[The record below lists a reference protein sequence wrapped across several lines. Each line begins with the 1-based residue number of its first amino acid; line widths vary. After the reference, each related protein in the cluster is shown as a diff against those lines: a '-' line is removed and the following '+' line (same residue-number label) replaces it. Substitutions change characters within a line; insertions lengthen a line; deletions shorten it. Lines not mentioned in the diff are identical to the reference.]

1 MSTID
6 TPATMLKI
14 ENISYRLG
22 GKTIFEN
29 GTATIPPGHKV
40 GVVGRNGIGK
50 STLFTLLKDE
60 KQVESGNITIPRKCR
75 IGSMDQEVPGT
86 EKNLI
91 ETVLEYDVER
101 DLLLKEAKLATNPA
115 RVSEIHLRLADI
127 ESHTAEPRASSIL
140 KGLGFSPESQL
151 RPTNSF
157 SGGWR
162 MRVALAGLLFSKPD
176 ILLLDEPTNFLDLEG
191 VFWLEKF
198 LSKYPHTVLIISHDR
213 ALLNNAV
220 SSILHINNETLKLY
234 SGNFDSFDRQR
245 REELRH
251 QLAAA
256 KKQEERLKHMQSYVD
271 RFRYQANK
279 AKQAQSRIK
288 MIEKMQP
295 ITIEDANRSVR
306 FSFQNPEELSPPL
319 ISMEEVKV
327 GYGNEIILQNINL
340 RLDQDDRIALIGA
353 NGEGKSTFAKLLSG
367 QLASHSGNFKSQKK
381 LRIGFFAQHQI
392 EELNANET
400 PLEHLKSTLT
410 NENPSHLRSRL
421 ASFGI
426 NAAIADNKVVTL
438 SGGQKARL
446 SLLLATLAA
455 PHLLILD
462 EPTNH
467 LDMESREALIRALA
481 DYSGAVII
489 VSHDLNILSLTANK
503 LWLVKH
509 KEVNEYHEDL
519 NSYRDMLLKE
529 RGGYKEKEIKSKIKA
544 SVKTKNV
551 KQSFKRIELEKCEER
566 IEKIEKIINNI
577 DDKLTNPLIYEQY
590 NNDKLLKLQSQR
602 NEAIRALKKAEILWE
617 RAIKIQQSYN

>member
-1 MSTID
+1 
-6 TPATMLKI
+6 MLKI
-14 ENISYRLG
+14 ENISYRIG
-22 GKTIFEN
+22 GKTIFKN
-29 GTATIPPGHKV
+29 STATIPPGHKV

-60 KQVESGNITIPRKCR
+60 IQIESGNITIPKKSR

-101 DLLLKEAKLATNPA
+101 DLLLKEAKLATNPT

-127 ESHTAEPRASSIL
+127 DSHTAKPRASSIL
-140 KGLGFSPESQL
+140 KGLGFGNESQL
-151 RPTNSF
+151 RPTKSF

-198 LSKYPHTVLIISHDR
+198 LYKYPHTVLIISHDR
-213 ALLNNAV
+213 ALLNKAV
-220 SSILHINNETLKLY
+220 NSILHVNNETLKLY
-234 SGNFDSFDRQR
+234 SGNFDLFDEQR

-256 KKQEERLKHMQSYVD
+256 KKQEDRLKHMQSYVD

-288 MIEKMQP
+288 MIEKIQP
-295 ITIEDANRSVR
+295 IAVEDANRSVR
-306 FSFQNPEELSPPL
+306 FSFPNPEELSPPL

-327 GYGNEIILQNINL
+327 GYGSEVILKNINL

-353 NGEGKSTFAKLLSG
+353 NGEGKSTLAKLLSG
-367 QLASHSGNFKSQKK
+367 QLVPFSGNFNVQNK
-381 LRIGFFAQHQI
+381 LRVGFFAQHQI
-392 EELNANET
+392 EELTPSET
-400 PLEHLKSTLT
+400 PLDHLKSALSK
-410 NENPSHLRSRL
+410 ESPSNLRSKL

-426 NAAIADNKVVTL
+426 NNEIADNKVDSL

-446 SLLLATLAA
+446 SLLLATLSA
-455 PHLLILD
+455 PHILILD

-503 LWLVKH
+503 LWLVRNQ
-509 KEVNEYHEDL
+509 EVSEYHDDL
-519 NSYRDMLLKE
+519 NSYREMLLKE
-529 RGGYKEKEIKSKIKA
+529 RGGSKEKENKSRVKA
-544 SVKTKNV
+544 SVKKNSP
-551 KQSFKRIELEKCEER
+551 KQSVKEKEVARCGQR
-566 IEKIEKIINNI
+566 IEKIENIIKIIDEN
-577 DDKLTNPLIYEQY
+577 LSNPLIYEQY
-590 NNDKLLKLQSQR
+590 NDDKLHKLQKQR
-602 NEAIRALKKAEILWE
+602 KEAIEALKRAEMLWE
-617 RAIKIQQSYN
+617 KAINLM

>member
-1 MSTID
+1 
-6 TPATMLKI
+6 MLKI
-14 ENISYRLG
+14 ENISYRIG
-22 GKTIFEN
+22 GKTIFKN
-29 GTATIPPGHKV
+29 STATIPPGHKV
-40 GVVGRNGIGK
+40 GVVGRNVIGK
-50 STLFTLLKDE
+50 STLFTLLKD
-60 KQVESGNITIPRKCR
+60 KIQIESGNITIPKKSR

-101 DLLLKEAKLATNPA
+101 DLLLKEATLATNPT

-127 ESHTAEPRASSIL
+127 DSHTAEPRASSIL
-140 KGLGFSPESQL
+140 KGLGFGNESQL
-151 RPTNSF
+151 RPTKSF

-198 LSKYPHTVLIISHDR
+198 LYKYPHTVLIISHDR
-213 ALLNNAV
+213 ALLNKAV
-220 SSILHINNETLKLY
+220 NSILHVNNETLKLY
-234 SGNFDSFDRQR
+234 SGNFDLFDEQR

-256 KKQEERLKHMQSYVD
+256 KKQEDRLKHMQSYVD

-295 ITIEDANRSVR
+295 IAVEDANRSVR
-306 FSFQNPEELSPPL
+306 FSFPNPEELSPPL

-327 GYGNEIILQNINL
+327 GYGSEVILKNINL

-367 QLASHSGNFKSQKK
+367 QLVPFSGNFNVQNK

-392 EELNANET
+392 EDLTPSET
-400 PLEHLKSTLT
+400 PLDHLKSALSK
-410 NENPSHLRSRL
+410 ESPSNLRSKL

-426 NAAIADNKVVTL
+426 NSEIADNKVDSL

-446 SLLLATLAA
+446 SLLLATLSA
-455 PHLLILD
+455 PHILILD

-503 LWLVKH
+503 LWLVRNQ
-509 KEVNEYHEDL
+509 EVSEYHDDL
-519 NSYRDMLLKE
+519 NSYREMLLKE
-529 RGGYKEKEIKSKIKA
+529 RGGSKEKENKLRVKA
-544 SVKTKNV
+544 SVKKNSP
-551 KQSFKRIELEKCEER
+551 KQSVKEEEVARCGQR
-566 IEKIEKIINNI
+566 IEKIENIIKIIDEN
-577 DDKLTNPLIYEQY
+577 LSNPLIYEQY
-590 NNDKLLKLQSQR
+590 NDDKLRKLQKQR
-602 NEAIRALKKAEILWE
+602 KEAIEALKRAEMLWE
-617 RAIKIQQSYN
+617 KAINLM

>member
-1 MSTID
+1 
-6 TPATMLKI
+6 MLKI
-14 ENISYRLG
+14 ENISYRIG
-22 GKTIFEN
+22 GKTIFKN
-29 GTATIPPGHKV
+29 STATIPPGHKV

-60 KQVESGNITIPRKCR
+60 IQIESGNITIPKKSR

-101 DLLLKEAKLATNPA
+101 DLLLKEAKLATNPT

-127 ESHTAEPRASSIL
+127 DSHTAEPRASSIL
-140 KGLGFSPESQL
+140 KGLGFGNESQL
-151 RPTNSF
+151 RPTKSF

-198 LSKYPHTVLIISHDR
+198 LYKYPHTVLIISHDR
-213 ALLNNAV
+213 ALLNKAV
-220 SSILHINNETLKLY
+220 NSILHVNNETLKLY
-234 SGNFDSFDRQR
+234 SGNFDLFDEQR

-256 KKQEERLKHMQSYVD
+256 KKQEDRLKHMQSYVD

-295 ITIEDANRSVR
+295 IAVEDANRSVR
-306 FSFQNPEELSPPL
+306 FSFPNPEELSPPL

-327 GYGNEIILQNINL
+327 GYGSEVILKNINL

-367 QLASHSGNFKSQKK
+367 QLVPFSGNFNVQNK

-392 EELNANET
+392 EDLTPSET
-400 PLEHLKSTLT
+400 PLDHLKSVLSK
-410 NENPSHLRSRL
+410 ESPSNLRSKL

-426 NAAIADNKVVTL
+426 NSEIADNKVDSL

-446 SLLLATLAA
+446 SLLLATLSA
-455 PHLLILD
+455 PHILILD

-503 LWLVKH
+503 LWLVRNQ
-509 KEVNEYHEDL
+509 EVNEYHDDL
-519 NSYRDMLLKE
+519 NSYREMLLKE
-529 RGGYKEKEIKSKIKA
+529 RGGSKEKENKSRVKA
-544 SVKTKNV
+544 SVKKNSL
-551 KQSFKRIELEKCEER
+551 KQSVKEEEVARCGQR
-566 IEKIEKIINNI
+566 IEKIENIIKIIDEN
-577 DDKLTNPLIYEQY
+577 LSNPLIYEQY
-590 NNDKLLKLQSQR
+590 NDDKLRKLQKQR
-602 NEAIRALKKAEILWE
+602 KEAIEALKRAEMLWE
-617 RAIKIQQSYN
+617 KAINLM

>member
-1 MSTID
+1 
-6 TPATMLKI
+6 MLKI
-14 ENISYRLG
+14 ENISYRIG
-22 GKTIFEN
+22 GKTIFKN
-29 GTATIPPGHKV
+29 STATIPPGHKV

-60 KQVESGNITIPRKCR
+60 IQIESGNITIPKKSR

-101 DLLLKEAKLATNPA
+101 DLLLKEAKLATNPT

-127 ESHTAEPRASSIL
+127 DSHTAEPRASSIL
-140 KGLGFSPESQL
+140 KGLGFGNESQL
-151 RPTNSF
+151 RPTKSF

-198 LSKYPHTVLIISHDR
+198 LYKYPHTVLIISHDR
-213 ALLNNAV
+213 ALLNKAV
-220 SSILHINNETLKLY
+220 NSILHVNNETLKLY
-234 SGNFDSFDRQR
+234 SGNFDLFDEQR

-256 KKQEERLKHMQSYVD
+256 KKQEDRLKHMQSYVD

-295 ITIEDANRSVR
+295 IAVEDANRSVR
-306 FSFQNPEELSPPL
+306 FSFPNPEELSPPL

-327 GYGNEIILQNINL
+327 GYGSEVILKNINL

-367 QLASHSGNFKSQKK
+367 QLVPFSGNFNVQNK

-392 EELNANET
+392 EDLTPSET
-400 PLEHLKSTLT
+400 PLDHLKSALSK
-410 NENPSHLRSRL
+410 ESPSNLRSKL

-426 NAAIADNKVVTL
+426 NSEIADNKVDSL

-446 SLLLATLAA
+446 SLLLATLSA
-455 PHLLILD
+455 PHILILD

-503 LWLVKH
+503 LWLVRNQ
-509 KEVNEYHEDL
+509 EVSEYHDDL
-519 NSYRDMLLKE
+519 NSYREMLLKE
-529 RGGYKEKEIKSKIKA
+529 RGGSKEKENKSRAKA
-544 SVKTKNV
+544 SVKKNIL
-551 KQSFKRIELEKCEER
+551 KQSVKEEEVARCGQR
-566 IEKIEKIINNI
+566 IEKIENIIKIIDEN
-577 DDKLTNPLIYEQY
+577 LSNPLIYEQY
-590 NNDKLLKLQSQR
+590 NDDKLRKLQKQR
-602 NEAIRALKKAEILWE
+602 KEAIEALKRAEMLWE
-617 RAIKIQQSYN
+617 KAINLM

>member
-1 MSTID
+1 
-6 TPATMLKI
+6 MLKI
-14 ENISYRLG
+14 ENISYRIG
-22 GKTIFEN
+22 GKTIFKN
-29 GTATIPPGHKV
+29 STATIPPGHKV

-60 KQVESGNITIPRKCR
+60 IQIESGNITIPKKSR

-91 ETVLEYDVER
+91 ETVLEYDIER
-101 DLLLKEAKLATNPA
+101 DLLLKEAKLATNPT

-127 ESHTAEPRASSIL
+127 DSHTAEPRASSIL
-140 KGLGFSPESQL
+140 KGLGFGNESQL
-151 RPTNSF
+151 RPTKSF

-198 LSKYPHTVLIISHDR
+198 LYKYPHTVLIISHDR
-213 ALLNNAV
+213 ALLNKAV
-220 SSILHINNETLKLY
+220 NSILHVNNETLKLY
-234 SGNFDSFDRQR
+234 SGNFDLFDEQR

-256 KKQEERLKHMQSYVD
+256 KKQEDRKKHMQSYVD

-295 ITIEDANRSVR
+295 IAVEDANRSVR
-306 FSFQNPEELSPPL
+306 FSFPNPEELSPPL

-327 GYGNEIILQNINL
+327 GYGSEVILKNINL

-367 QLASHSGNFKSQKK
+367 QLVPFSGNFNVQNK

-392 EELNANET
+392 EDLTPSET
-400 PLEHLKSTLT
+400 PLDHLKSALSK
-410 NENPSHLRSRL
+410 ESPSNLRSKL

-426 NAAIADNKVVTL
+426 NSEIADNKVDSL

-446 SLLLATLAA
+446 SLLLATLSA
-455 PHLLILD
+455 PHILILD

-503 LWLVKH
+503 LWLVKNQ
-509 KEVNEYHEDL
+509 EVREYHEDL

-529 RGGYKEKEIKSKIKA
+529 RGGSKEKENKLRVKA
-544 SVKTKNV
+544 FVKKNSPKQSVK
-551 KQSFKRIELEKCEER
+551 EEEVARCGQR
-566 IEKIEKIINNI
+566 IEKIENIIKIIDEN
-577 DDKLTNPLIYEQY
+577 LSNPLIYEQY
-590 NNDKLLKLQSQR
+590 NDDKLRKLQKQR
-602 NEAIRALKKAEILWE
+602 KEAIEALKRAEMLWE
-617 RAIKIQQSYN
+617 KAINLM

>member
-1 MSTID
+1 
-6 TPATMLKI
+6 MLKI
-14 ENISYRLG
+14 ENISYRIG
-22 GKTIFEN
+22 GKTIFKN
-29 GTATIPPGHKV
+29 STATIPPGHKV
-40 GVVGRNGIGK
+40 VVVGRNGIGK

-60 KQVESGNITIPRKCR
+60 IQIESGNITIPKKSR

-101 DLLLKEAKLATNPA
+101 DLLLKEATLATNPT

-127 ESHTAEPRASSIL
+127 DSHTAEPRASSIL
-140 KGLGFSPESQL
+140 KGLGFGNESQL
-151 RPTNSF
+151 RPTKSF

-198 LSKYPHTVLIISHDR
+198 LYKYPHTVLIISHDR
-213 ALLNNAV
+213 ALLNKAV
-220 SSILHINNETLKLY
+220 NSILHVNNETLKLY
-234 SGNFDSFDRQR
+234 SGNFDLFDEQR

-256 KKQEERLKHMQSYVD
+256 KKQEDRKKHMQSYVD

-295 ITIEDANRSVR
+295 IAVEDANRSVR
-306 FSFQNPEELSPPL
+306 FSFPNPEELSPPL

-327 GYGNEIILQNINL
+327 GYGSEVILKNINL

-367 QLASHSGNFKSQKK
+367 QLVPFSGNFNVQNK

-392 EELNANET
+392 EDLTPSET
-400 PLEHLKSTLT
+400 PLDHLKSALSK
-410 NENPSHLRSRL
+410 ESPSNLRSKL

-426 NAAIADNKVVTL
+426 NSEIADNNVYSL

-446 SLLLATLAA
+446 SLLLATLSA
-455 PHLLILD
+455 PHILILD

-503 LWLVKH
+503 LWLVRNQ
-509 KEVNEYHEDL
+509 EVTEYHDDL
-519 NSYRDMLLKE
+519 NSYREMLLKE
-529 RGGYKEKEIKSKIKA
+529 RGGSKEKENKSRVKA
-544 SVKTKNV
+544 SVKKNSP
-551 KQSFKRIELEKCEER
+551 KQSVKEEEVARCGQR
-566 IEKIEKIINNI
+566 IEKIENIIKIIDEN
-577 DDKLTNPLIYEQY
+577 LSNPLIYEQY
-590 NNDKLLKLQSQR
+590 NDDKLRKLQKQR
-602 NEAIRALKKAEILWE
+602 KEAIEALKRAEMLWE
-617 RAIKIQQSYN
+617 KAINLM

>member
-1 MSTID
+1 
-6 TPATMLKI
+6 MLKI
-14 ENISYRLG
+14 ENISYRIG
-22 GKTIFEN
+22 GKTIFKN
-29 GTATIPPGHKV
+29 STATIPPGHKV

-60 KQVESGNITIPRKCR
+60 IQIESGNITIPKKSR

-91 ETVLEYDVER
+91 ETVLEYDIER
-101 DLLLKEAKLATNPA
+101 DLLLKEAKLATNPT

-127 ESHTAEPRASSIL
+127 DSHTAEPRASSIL
-140 KGLGFSPESQL
+140 KGLGFGNESQL
-151 RPTNSF
+151 RPTKSF

-198 LSKYPHTVLIISHDR
+198 LYKYPHTVLIISHDR
-213 ALLNNAV
+213 ALLNKAV
-220 SSILHINNETLKLY
+220 NSILHVNNETLKLY
-234 SGNFDSFDRQR
+234 SGNFDLFDEQR

-256 KKQEERLKHMQSYVD
+256 KKQEDRKKHMQSYVD

-295 ITIEDANRSVR
+295 IAVEDANRSVR
-306 FSFQNPEELSPPL
+306 FSFPNPEELSPPL

-327 GYGNEIILQNINL
+327 GYGSEVILKNINL

-367 QLASHSGNFKSQKK
+367 QLVPFSGNFNVQNK

-392 EELNANET
+392 EDLTPSET
-400 PLEHLKSTLT
+400 PLDHLKSALSK
-410 NENPSHLRSRL
+410 ESPSNLRSKL

-426 NAAIADNKVVTL
+426 NSEIADNNVDSL

-446 SLLLATLAA
+446 SLLLATLSA
-455 PHLLILD
+455 PHILILD

-503 LWLVKH
+503 LWLVKNQ
-509 KEVNEYHEDL
+509 EVREYHEDL

-529 RGGYKEKEIKSKIKA
+529 RGGSKEKENKSRVKA
-544 SVKTKNV
+544 SVKKNSP
-551 KQSFKRIELEKCEER
+551 KQSVKEEEVARCGQR
-566 IEKIEKIINNI
+566 IEKIENIIKIIDEN
-577 DDKLTNPLIYEQY
+577 LSNPLIYEQY
-590 NNDKLLKLQSQR
+590 NDDKLRKLQKQR
-602 NEAIRALKKAEILWE
+602 KEAIEALKRAEMLWE
-617 RAIKIQQSYN
+617 KAINLM

>member
-1 MSTID
+1 
-6 TPATMLKI
+6 MLKI
-14 ENISYRLG
+14 ENISYRIG
-22 GKTIFEN
+22 GKTIFKN
-29 GTATIPPGHKV
+29 STATIPPGHKV

-60 KQVESGNITIPRKCR
+60 IQIESGNITIPKKSR

-101 DLLLKEAKLATNPA
+101 DLLLKEAKLATNPT

-127 ESHTAEPRASSIL
+127 DSHTAEPRASSIL
-140 KGLGFSPESQL
+140 KGLGFGNESQL
-151 RPTNSF
+151 RPTKSF

-198 LSKYPHTVLIISHDR
+198 LYKYPHTVLIISHDR
-213 ALLNNAV
+213 ALLNKAV
-220 SSILHINNETLKLY
+220 NSILHVNNETLKLY
-234 SGNFDSFDRQR
+234 SGNFDLFDEQR

-256 KKQEERLKHMQSYVD
+256 KKQEDRLKHMQSYVD

-295 ITIEDANRSVR
+295 IAVEDANRSVR
-306 FSFQNPEELSPPL
+306 FSFPNPEELSPPL

-327 GYGNEIILQNINL
+327 GYGSEVILKNINL

-367 QLASHSGNFKSQKK
+367 QLVPFSGNFNVQNK

-392 EELNANET
+392 EDLTPSET
-400 PLEHLKSTLT
+400 PLDHLKSALSK
-410 NENPSHLRSRL
+410 ESPSNLRSKL

-426 NAAIADNKVVTL
+426 NSEIADNKVDSL

-446 SLLLATLAA
+446 SLLLATLSA
-455 PHLLILD
+455 PHILILD
-462 EPTNH
+462 EPTTH

-503 LWLVKH
+503 LWLVKNQ
-509 KEVNEYHEDL
+509 EVREYREDL

-529 RGGYKEKEIKSKIKA
+529 RGGSKEKENKSRVKA
-544 SVKTKNV
+544 SVKKNSP
-551 KQSFKRIELEKCEER
+551 KQSVKEEEVAR
-566 IEKIEKIINNI
+566 CGQRLEKIENIIKIIDEN
-577 DDKLTNPLIYEQY
+577 LSNPLIYEQY
-590 NNDKLLKLQSQR
+590 NDDKLRKLQKQR
-602 NEAIRALKKAEILWE
+602 KEAIEALKRAEMLWE
-617 RAIKIQQSYN
+617 KAINLM

>member
-1 MSTID
+1 
-6 TPATMLKI
+6 MLKI
-14 ENISYRLG
+14 ENISYRIG
-22 GKTIFEN
+22 GKTIFKN
-29 GTATIPPGHKV
+29 STATTPPGHKV

-50 STLFTLLKDE
+50 STLFTLLKDDI
-60 KQVESGNITIPRKCR
+60 QIESGNITIPKKSR
-75 IGSMDQEVPGT
+75 IGSIDQEVPGT

-101 DLLLKEAKLATNPA
+101 DLLLKEAKLATNPT

-127 ESHTAEPRASSIL
+127 DSHTAEPRASSIL
-140 KGLGFSPESQL
+140 KGLGFGNESQL
-151 RPTNSF
+151 RPTKSF

-198 LSKYPHTVLIISHDR
+198 LYKYPHTVLIISHDR
-213 ALLNNAV
+213 ALLNKAV
-220 SSILHINNETLKLY
+220 NSILHVNNETLKLY
-234 SGNFDSFDRQR
+234 SGNFDLFDEQR

-256 KKQEERLKHMQSYVD
+256 KKQEDRLKHMQSYVD

-295 ITIEDANRSVR
+295 IAVEDANRSVR
-306 FSFQNPEELSPPL
+306 FSFPNPEELSPPL

-327 GYGNEIILQNINL
+327 GYGSEVILKNINL

-367 QLASHSGNFKSQKK
+367 QLVPFSGNFNVQNK

-392 EELNANET
+392 EDLTPSET
-400 PLEHLKSTLT
+400 PLDHLKSALSK
-410 NENPSHLRSRL
+410 ESPSNLRSKL

-426 NAAIADNKVVTL
+426 NSEIADNKVDSL

-446 SLLLATLAA
+446 SLLLATLSA
-455 PHLLILD
+455 PHILILD

-503 LWLVKH
+503 LWLVKNQ
-509 KEVNEYHEDL
+509 EVREYREDL

-529 RGGYKEKEIKSKIKA
+529 RGGSKEKENKLRVKVSTKKNSPKQ
-544 SVKTKNV
+544 SVK
-551 KQSFKRIELEKCEER
+551 EEEVARCGQR
-566 IEKIEKIINNI
+566 IEKIENIIKIIDEN
-577 DDKLTNPLIYEQY
+577 LSNPLIYEQY
-590 NNDKLLKLQSQR
+590 NDDKLRKLQKQR
-602 NEAIRALKKAEILWE
+602 KEAIEALKRAEMLWE
-617 RAIKIQQSYN
+617 KAINLM

>member
-1 MSTID
+1 
-6 TPATMLKI
+6 MLKI
-14 ENISYRLG
+14 ENISYRIG
-22 GKTIFEN
+22 GKTIFKN
-29 GTATIPPGHKV
+29 STATIPPGHKV

-60 KQVESGNITIPRKCR
+60 IQIESGNITIPKKSR

-101 DLLLKEAKLATNPA
+101 DLLLKEAKLATNPT

-127 ESHTAEPRASSIL
+127 DSHTAEPRASSIL
-140 KGLGFSPESQL
+140 KGLGFGNESQL
-151 RPTNSF
+151 RPTKSF

-198 LSKYPHTVLIISHDR
+198 LYKYPHTVLIISHDR
-213 ALLNNAV
+213 ALLNKAV
-220 SSILHINNETLKLY
+220 NSILHVNNKTLRLY
-234 SGNFDSFDRQR
+234 SGNFDLFDEQR

-256 KKQEERLKHMQSYVD
+256 KKQEDRLKHMQSYVD

-295 ITIEDANRSVR
+295 IAVEDANRLVR
-306 FSFQNPEELSPPL
+306 FSFPNPEELSPPL

-327 GYGNEIILQNINL
+327 GYGNEVILQNINL

-367 QLASHSGNFKSQKK
+367 QLTPFSGDFNVQNK

-392 EELNANET
+392 EELTPNET
-400 PLEHLKSTLT
+400 PLDHLKSKLSKDS
-410 NENPSHLRSRL
+410 PSSLRSKL

-426 NAAIADNKVVTL
+426 NTDIADNTVDTL

-446 SLLLATLAA
+446 SLLLATLSA
-455 PHLLILD
+455 PHILILD

-503 LWLVKH
+503 LWLVKNQ
-509 KEVNEYHEDL
+509 KVSEYHDDL

-529 RGGYKEKEIKSKIKA
+529 RGGSKEKENKSKVKA
-544 SVKTKNV
+544 SLKRNSTKPSLKEEEV
-551 KQSFKRIELEKCEER
+551 TRCEQR
-566 IEKIEKIINNI
+566 IEKIENIIKMI
-577 DDKLTNPLIYEQY
+577 DENLSNPLIYEQY
-590 NNDKLLKLQSQR
+590 NDDKLRKLQKQR
-602 NEAIRALKKAEILWE
+602 KEAVDGLKKAEILWE
-617 RAIKIQQSYN
+617 KAINLM

>member
-1 MSTID
+1 
-6 TPATMLKI
+6 MLKI
-14 ENISYRLG
+14 ENISYRIA

-29 GTATIPPGHKV
+29 GTAAIPHGHKV

-50 STLFTLLKDE
+50 STLFSLLKNE
-60 KQVESGNITIPRKCR
+60 VNVESGSISIPKKSR

-91 ETVLEYDVER
+91 DTVLEYDIER
-101 DLLLKEAKLATNPA
+101 KTLLNEAKSTTDPNK
-115 RVSEIHLRLADI
+115 VSEIHLRLTDI

-140 KGLGFSPESQL
+140 NGLGFSNESQL
-151 RPTNSF
+151 KPTNSF

-198 LSKYPHTVLIISHDR
+198 LHKYTNTVLIISHDR
-213 ALLNNAV
+213 TLLNRAV
-220 SSILHINNETLKLY
+220 NSILHVNNKSIKLY
-234 SGNFDSFDRQR
+234 SGNFDLFDKQR

-256 KKQEERLKHMQSYVD
+256 KKQEDRLKHMQSYVD
-271 RFRYQANK
+271 RFRYQATK

-295 ITIEDANRSVR
+295 IAVEDANRSVR
-306 FSFQNPEELSPPL
+306 FVFPNPEELSPPL

-327 GYGNEIILQNINL
+327 GYGNEVILKNINL
-340 RLDQDDRIALIGA
+340 RLDQEDRIALIGS
-353 NGEGKSTFAKLLSG
+353 NGEGKSTFAKLISG
-367 QLASHSGNFKSQKK
+367 QLSPFSGNFKIQNK

-392 EELNANET
+392 EELHPNET
-400 PLEHLKSTLT
+400 PLEHVRLVIS
-410 NENPSHLRSRL
+410 NESPSNLRSRL

-426 NAAIADNKVVTL
+426 GTDIADNKVETL

-446 SLLLATLAA
+446 SLLLATLDA
-455 PHLLILD
+455 PHILILD

-481 DYSGAVII
+481 DFSGAVII

-503 LWLVKH
+503 LWLVKDQEV
-509 KEVNEYHEDL
+509 KEYEEDL
-519 NSYRDMLLKE
+519 NSYRSNLLKE
-529 RGGYKEKEIKSKIKA
+529 RTGSKIKEKKLKL
-544 SVKTKNV
+544 SVSSKKSGLKPAL
-551 KQSFKRIELEKCEER
+551 KQEELTRCEHR
-566 IEKIEKIINNI
+566 IEKIEHIIKVI
-577 DDKLTNPLIYEQY
+577 DDKLSNPLFYEQY
-590 NNDKLLKLQSQR
+590 NDDKLRKLQHQR
-602 NEAIRALKKAEILWE
+602 KEATTALRKAEILWE
-617 RAIKIQQSYN
+617 KALDAV

>member
-1 MSTID
+1 
-6 TPATMLKI
+6 MLKI
-14 ENISYRLG
+14 ENISYRIG
-22 GKTIFEN
+22 GKTIFKN
-29 GTATIPPGHKV
+29 STATIPPGHKV

-60 KQVESGNITIPRKCR
+60 IQIESGNITIPKKSR

-91 ETVLEYDVER
+91 ETVLEYDIER
-101 DLLLKEAKLATNPA
+101 DLLLKEAKLATNPT

-127 ESHTAEPRASSIL
+127 DSHTAEPRASSIL
-140 KGLGFSPESQL
+140 KGLGFGNESQL
-151 RPTNSF
+151 RPTKSF

-198 LSKYPHTVLIISHDR
+198 LYKYPHTVLIISHDR
-213 ALLNNAV
+213 ALLNKAV
-220 SSILHINNETLKLY
+220 NSILHVNNETLKLY
-234 SGNFDSFDRQR
+234 SGNFDLFDEQR

-256 KKQEERLKHMQSYVD
+256 KKQEDRKKHMQSYVD

-295 ITIEDANRSVR
+295 IAVEDANRSVR
-306 FSFQNPEELSPPL
+306 FSFPNPEELSPPL

-327 GYGNEIILQNINL
+327 GYGSEVILKNINL

-367 QLASHSGNFKSQKK
+367 QLVPFNGNFNVQNK

-392 EELNANET
+392 EDLTPSET
-400 PLEHLKSTLT
+400 PLDHLKSVLSK
-410 NENPSHLRSRL
+410 ESPSNLRSKL

-426 NAAIADNKVVTL
+426 NSEIADNNVYSL

-446 SLLLATLAA
+446 SLLLATLSA
-455 PHLLILD
+455 PHILILD

-503 LWLVKH
+503 LWLVRNQ
-509 KEVNEYHEDL
+509 EVNEYHDDL

-529 RGGYKEKEIKSKIKA
+529 RGGSKEKENKSRVKA
-544 SVKTKNV
+544 SVKKNNP
-551 KQSFKRIELEKCEER
+551 KQSVKEEEVARCGQR
-566 IEKIEKIINNI
+566 IEKIENIIKIIDEN
-577 DDKLTNPLIYEQY
+577 LSNPLIYEQY
-590 NNDKLLKLQSQR
+590 NDDKLRKLQKQR
-602 NEAIRALKKAEILWE
+602 KEAIEALKRAEMLWE
-617 RAIKIQQSYN
+617 KAINLM

>member
-1 MSTID
+1 
-6 TPATMLKI
+6 MLKI
-14 ENISYRLG
+14 ENISYRIG
-22 GKTIFEN
+22 GKTIFKN
-29 GTATIPPGHKV
+29 STATIPPGHKV

-60 KQVESGNITIPRKCR
+60 IQIESGNITIPKKSR
-75 IGSMDQEVPGT
+75 IGSMGQEVPGT

-91 ETVLEYDVER
+91 ETVLEYDIER
-101 DLLLKEAKLATNPA
+101 DLLLKEAKLATNPT

-127 ESHTAEPRASSIL
+127 DSHTAEPRASSIL
-140 KGLGFSPESQL
+140 KGLGFGNESQL
-151 RPTNSF
+151 RPTKSF

-198 LSKYPHTVLIISHDR
+198 LYKYPHTVLIISHDR
-213 ALLNNAV
+213 ALLNKAV
-220 SSILHINNETLKLY
+220 NSILHVNNETLKLY
-234 SGNFDSFDRQR
+234 SGNFDLFDEQR

-256 KKQEERLKHMQSYVD
+256 KKQEDRLKHMQSYVD

-295 ITIEDANRSVR
+295 IAVEDANRSVR
-306 FSFQNPEELSPPL
+306 FSFPNPEELSPPL

-327 GYGNEIILQNINL
+327 GYGSEVILKNINL

-367 QLASHSGNFKSQKK
+367 QLVPFSGNFNVQNK

-392 EELNANET
+392 EDLTPSET
-400 PLEHLKSTLT
+400 PLDHLKSALSK
-410 NENPSHLRSRL
+410 ESPSNLRSKL

-426 NAAIADNKVVTL
+426 NSEIADNKVDSL

-446 SLLLATLAA
+446 SLLLATLSA
-455 PHLLILD
+455 PHILILD

-503 LWLVKH
+503 LWLVRNQ
-509 KEVNEYHEDL
+509 EVSEYHDDL
-519 NSYRDMLLKE
+519 NSYREMLLKE
-529 RGGYKEKEIKSKIKA
+529 RGGSKEKENKSRVKA
-544 SVKTKNV
+544 SVKKNSP
-551 KQSFKRIELEKCEER
+551 KQSVKEEEVARCGQR
-566 IEKIEKIINNI
+566 IEKIENIIKIIDEN
-577 DDKLTNPLIYEQY
+577 LSNPLIYEQY
-590 NNDKLLKLQSQR
+590 NDDKLRKLQKQR
-602 NEAIRALKKAEILWE
+602 KEAIEALKRAEMLWE
-617 RAIKIQQSYN
+617 KAINLM

>member
-1 MSTID
+1 
-6 TPATMLKI
+6 MLKI
-14 ENISYRLG
+14 ENISYRIG
-22 GKTIFEN
+22 GKTIFKN
-29 GTATIPPGHKV
+29 STATIPPGHKV

-60 KQVESGNITIPRKCR
+60 IQIESGNITIPKKSR

-101 DLLLKEAKLATNPA
+101 DLLLKEAKLATNPT

-127 ESHTAEPRASSIL
+127 DSHTAEPRASSIL
-140 KGLGFSPESQL
+140 KGLGFGNESQL
-151 RPTNSF
+151 RPTKSF

-198 LSKYPHTVLIISHDR
+198 LYKYPHTVLIISHDR
-213 ALLNNAV
+213 ALLNKAV
-220 SSILHINNETLKLY
+220 NSILHVNNETLKLY
-234 SGNFDSFDRQR
+234 SGNFDLFDEQR

-256 KKQEERLKHMQSYVD
+256 KKQEDRLKHMQSYVD

-288 MIEKMQP
+288 MIEKIQP
-295 ITIEDANRSVR
+295 IAVEDANRSVR
-306 FSFQNPEELSPPL
+306 FSFPNPEELSPPL

-327 GYGNEIILQNINL
+327 GYGSEVILKNINL

-367 QLASHSGNFKSQKK
+367 QLVPFSGNFNVQNK

-392 EELNANET
+392 EDLTPSET
-400 PLEHLKSTLT
+400 PLDHLKSALSK
-410 NENPSHLRSRL
+410 ESPSNLRSKL

-426 NAAIADNKVVTL
+426 NSEIADNKVDSL

-446 SLLLATLAA
+446 SLLLATLSA
-455 PHLLILD
+455 PHILILD

-503 LWLVKH
+503 LWLVRNQ
-509 KEVNEYHEDL
+509 EVSEYHDDL
-519 NSYRDMLLKE
+519 NSYREMLLKE
-529 RGGYKEKEIKSKIKA
+529 RGGSKEKENKSRVKA
-544 SVKTKNV
+544 SVKKNSP
-551 KQSFKRIELEKCEER
+551 KQSVKEEEVARCGQR
-566 IEKIEKIINNI
+566 IEKIENIIKIIDEN
-577 DDKLTNPLIYEQY
+577 LSNPLIYEQY
-590 NNDKLLKLQSQR
+590 NDDKLRKLQKQR
-602 NEAIRALKKAEILWE
+602 KEAIEALKRAEMLWE
-617 RAIKIQQSYN
+617 KAINLM

>member
-1 MSTID
+1 
-6 TPATMLKI
+6 MLKI
-14 ENISYRLG
+14 ENISYRIG
-22 GKTIFEN
+22 GKTIFKN
-29 GTATIPPGHKV
+29 STATIPPGHKV

-60 KQVESGNITIPRKCR
+60 IQIESGNITIPKKSR

-101 DLLLKEAKLATNPA
+101 DLLLKEATLATNPT

-127 ESHTAEPRASSIL
+127 DSHTAEPRASSIL
-140 KGLGFSPESQL
+140 KGLGFGNESQL
-151 RPTNSF
+151 RPTKSF

-198 LSKYPHTVLIISHDR
+198 LYKYPHTVLIISHDR
-213 ALLNNAV
+213 ALLNKAV
-220 SSILHINNETLKLY
+220 NSILHVNNETLKLY
-234 SGNFDSFDRQR
+234 SGNFDLFDEQR

-256 KKQEERLKHMQSYVD
+256 KKQEDRLKHMQSYVD

-295 ITIEDANRSVR
+295 IAVEDANRSVR
-306 FSFQNPEELSPPL
+306 FSFPNPEELSPPL

-327 GYGNEIILQNINL
+327 GYGSEVILKNINL
-340 RLDQDDRIALIGA
+340 RLDKDDRIALIGA

-367 QLASHSGNFKSQKK
+367 QLVPFSGNFNVQNK

-392 EELNANET
+392 EDLTPSET
-400 PLEHLKSTLT
+400 PLDHLKSALSK
-410 NENPSHLRSRL
+410 ESPSNLRSKL

-426 NAAIADNKVVTL
+426 NSEIADNKVDSL

-446 SLLLATLAA
+446 SLLLATLSA
-455 PHLLILD
+455 PHILILD

-489 VSHDLNILSLTANK
+489 VSHDLNILSLTVNK
-503 LWLVKH
+503 LWLVRNQ
-509 KEVNEYHEDL
+509 EVCEYHDDL
-519 NSYRDMLLKE
+519 NSYREMLLKE
-529 RGGYKEKEIKSKIKA
+529 RGGSKENKLRVKT
-544 SVKTKNV
+544 SVKKNSP
-551 KQSFKRIELEKCEER
+551 KQSVKEEEVTRCGQR
-566 IEKIEKIINNI
+566 IEKIENIIKIIDEN
-577 DDKLTNPLIYEQY
+577 LSNPLIYEQY
-590 NNDKLLKLQSQR
+590 NDDKLRKLQKQR
-602 NEAIRALKKAEILWE
+602 KEAIEALKRAEMLWE
-617 RAIKIQQSYN
+617 KAINLM

>member
-1 MSTID
+1 
-6 TPATMLKI
+6 MLKI
-14 ENISYRLG
+14 ENISYRIG
-22 GKTIFEN
+22 GKTIFKN
-29 GTATIPPGHKV
+29 STATIPPGHKV

-60 KQVESGNITIPRKCR
+60 IQIESGNITIPKKSR

-101 DLLLKEAKLATNPA
+101 DLLLKEAKLATNPT

-127 ESHTAEPRASSIL
+127 DSHTAEPRASSIL
-140 KGLGFSPESQL
+140 KGLGFGNESQL
-151 RPTNSF
+151 RPTKSF

-198 LSKYPHTVLIISHDR
+198 LYKYPHTVLIISHDR
-213 ALLNNAV
+213 ALLNKAV
-220 SSILHINNETLKLY
+220 NSILHVNNETLKLY
-234 SGNFDSFDRQR
+234 SGNFDLFDEQR

-256 KKQEERLKHMQSYVD
+256 KKQEDRLKHMQSYVD

-288 MIEKMQP
+288 MIEKIQP
-295 ITIEDANRSVR
+295 IAVEDANRSVR
-306 FSFQNPEELSPPL
+306 FSFPNPEELSPPL

-327 GYGNEIILQNINL
+327 GYGSEVILKNINL

-367 QLASHSGNFKSQKK
+367 QLVPFSGNFNVQNK

-392 EELNANET
+392 EDLTPSET
-400 PLEHLKSTLT
+400 PLDHLKSALSK
-410 NENPSHLRSRL
+410 ESPSNLRSKL

-426 NAAIADNKVVTL
+426 NSEIADNKVDSL

-446 SLLLATLAA
+446 SLLLATLSA
-455 PHLLILD
+455 PHILILD

-503 LWLVKH
+503 LWLVKNQ
-509 KEVNEYHEDL
+509 EVREYHEDL

-529 RGGYKEKEIKSKIKA
+529 RGGSKEKENKSRVKA
-544 SVKTKNV
+544 SVKKNSP
-551 KQSFKRIELEKCEER
+551 KQSVKEEEVARCGQR
-566 IEKIEKIINNI
+566 IEKIENIIKIIDEN
-577 DDKLTNPLIYEQY
+577 LSNPLIYEQY
-590 NNDKLLKLQSQR
+590 NDDKLRKLQKQR
-602 NEAIRALKKAEILWE
+602 KEAIEALKRAEMLWE
-617 RAIKIQQSYN
+617 KAINLM

>member
-1 MSTID
+1 
-6 TPATMLKI
+6 MLKI
-14 ENISYRLG
+14 ENISYRIG
-22 GKTIFEN
+22 GKTIFKN
-29 GTATIPPGHKV
+29 STATIPPGHKV

-50 STLFTLLKDE
+50 STLFTLLKGE
-60 KQVESGNITIPRKCR
+60 IQIESGNITIPKKSR

-101 DLLLKEAKLATNPA
+101 DLLLKEATLATNPT

-127 ESHTAEPRASSIL
+127 DSHTAEPRASSIL
-140 KGLGFSPESQL
+140 KGLGFGNESQL
-151 RPTNSF
+151 RPTKSF

-198 LSKYPHTVLIISHDR
+198 LYKYPHTVLIISHDR
-213 ALLNNAV
+213 ALLNKAV
-220 SSILHINNETLKLY
+220 NSILHVNNETLKLY
-234 SGNFDSFDRQR
+234 SGNFDLFDEQR

-256 KKQEERLKHMQSYVD
+256 KKQEDRLKHMQSYVD

-295 ITIEDANRSVR
+295 IAVEDANRSVR
-306 FSFQNPEELSPPL
+306 FSFPNPEKLSPPL

-327 GYGNEIILQNINL
+327 GYGSEVILKNINL

-367 QLASHSGNFKSQKK
+367 QLVPFSGNFNVQNK

-392 EELNANET
+392 EDLTPSET
-400 PLEHLKSTLT
+400 PLDHLKSALSK
-410 NENPSHLRSRL
+410 ESPSNLRSKL

-426 NAAIADNKVVTL
+426 NSEIADNKVDSL

-446 SLLLATLAA
+446 SLLLATLSA
-455 PHLLILD
+455 PHILILD

-481 DYSGAVII
+481 DYSGVVII

-503 LWLVKH
+503 LWLVRNQ
-509 KEVNEYHEDL
+509 EVSEYHDDL

-529 RGGYKEKEIKSKIKA
+529 RGGSKEKENKSRVKA
-544 SVKTKNV
+544 SVKKNSP
-551 KQSFKRIELEKCEER
+551 KQSVKEEEVARCGQR
-566 IEKIEKIINNI
+566 IEKIENIIKIIDEN
-577 DDKLTNPLIYEQY
+577 LSNPLIYEQY
-590 NNDKLLKLQSQR
+590 NDDKLRKLQKQR
-602 NEAIRALKKAEILWE
+602 KEAIEALKRAEMLWE
-617 RAIKIQQSYN
+617 KAINLM

>member
-1 MSTID
+1 
-6 TPATMLKI
+6 MLKI
-14 ENISYRLG
+14 ENISYRIG
-22 GKTIFEN
+22 GKTIFKN
-29 GTATIPPGHKV
+29 STATIPPGHKV

-60 KQVESGNITIPRKCR
+60 IQIESGNITIPKKSR

-101 DLLLKEAKLATNPA
+101 DLLLKEAKLATNPT

-127 ESHTAEPRASSIL
+127 DSHTAEPRASAIL
-140 KGLGFSPESQL
+140 KGLGFGKESQL
-151 RPTNSF
+151 RPTKSF

-198 LSKYPHTVLIISHDR
+198 LYKYPHTVLIISHDR
-213 ALLNNAV
+213 ALLNKAV
-220 SSILHINNETLKLY
+220 NSILHVNNETLKLY
-234 SGNFDSFDRQR
+234 SGNFDLFDEQR

-256 KKQEERLKHMQSYVD
+256 KKQEDRLKHMQSYVD

-288 MIEKMQP
+288 MIEKIQP
-295 ITIEDANRSVR
+295 IAVEDANRSVR
-306 FSFQNPEELSPPL
+306 FSFPNPEELSPPL

-327 GYGNEIILQNINL
+327 GYGSEVILKNINL

-367 QLASHSGNFKSQKK
+367 QLVPFSGNFNVQNK

-392 EELNANET
+392 EDLTPSET
-400 PLEHLKSTLT
+400 PLDHLKSALSK
-410 NENPSHLRSRL
+410 ESPSNLRAKL

-426 NAAIADNKVVTL
+426 NSEIADNKVDSL

-446 SLLLATLAA
+446 SLLLATLSA
-455 PHLLILD
+455 PHILIF
-462 EPTNH
+462 
-467 LDMESREALIRALA
+467 R
-481 DYSGAVII
+481 
-489 VSHDLNILSLTANK
+489 
-503 LWLVKH
+503 
-509 KEVNEYHEDL
+509 
-519 NSYRDMLLKE
+519 
-529 RGGYKEKEIKSKIKA
+529 
-544 SVKTKNV
+544 
-551 KQSFKRIELEKCEER
+551 
-566 IEKIEKIINNI
+566 
-577 DDKLTNPLIYEQY
+577 
-590 NNDKLLKLQSQR
+590 
-602 NEAIRALKKAEILWE
+602 
-617 RAIKIQQSYN
+617 

>member
-1 MSTID
+1 
-6 TPATMLKI
+6 MLKI
-14 ENISYRLG
+14 ENISYRIG
-22 GKTIFEN
+22 GKTIFKN
-29 GTATIPPGHKV
+29 STATIPPGHKV

-50 STLFTLLKDE
+50 STLFTLLKD
-60 KQVESGNITIPRKCR
+60 KIQIESGNITIPKKSR

-101 DLLLKEAKLATNPA
+101 DLLLKEAKLATNPT

-127 ESHTAEPRASSIL
+127 DSHTAEPRASSIL
-140 KGLGFSPESQL
+140 KGLGFGNESQL
-151 RPTNSF
+151 RPTKSF

-198 LSKYPHTVLIISHDR
+198 LYKYPHTVLIISHDR
-213 ALLNNAV
+213 ALLNKAV
-220 SSILHINNETLKLY
+220 NSILHVNNETLKLY
-234 SGNFDSFDRQR
+234 SGNFDLFDEQR

-256 KKQEERLKHMQSYVD
+256 KKQEDRLKHMQSYVD

-295 ITIEDANRSVR
+295 IAVEDANRSVR
-306 FSFQNPEELSPPL
+306 FSFPNPEELSPPL

-327 GYGNEIILQNINL
+327 GYGSEVILKNINL

-367 QLASHSGNFKSQKK
+367 QLVPFSGNFNVQNK

-392 EELNANET
+392 EDLTPSET
-400 PLEHLKSTLT
+400 PLDHLKSALSK
-410 NENPSHLRSRL
+410 ESPSNLRSKL

-426 NAAIADNKVVTL
+426 NSEIADNNVYSL

-446 SLLLATLAA
+446 SLLLATLSA
-455 PHLLILD
+455 PHILILD

-503 LWLVKH
+503 LWLVKNQ
-509 KEVNEYHEDL
+509 EVREYHEDL

-529 RGGYKEKEIKSKIKA
+529 RGGSKEKENKLRVKA
-544 SVKTKNV
+544 FVKKNSPKQSVK
-551 KQSFKRIELEKCEER
+551 EEEVARCGQR
-566 IEKIEKIINNI
+566 IEKIENIIKIIDEN
-577 DDKLTNPLIYEQY
+577 LSNPLIYEQY
-590 NNDKLLKLQSQR
+590 NDDKLRKLQKQR
-602 NEAIRALKKAEILWE
+602 KEAIEALKRAEMLWE
-617 RAIKIQQSYN
+617 KAINLM

>member
-1 MSTID
+1 
-6 TPATMLKI
+6 MLKI
-14 ENISYRLG
+14 ENITYRIG

-50 STLFTLLKDE
+50 STLFSLLKDE
-60 KQVESGNITIPRKCR
+60 IQVESGNITLPKKTR

-86 EKNLI
+86 VKNLI

-101 DLLLKEAKLATNPA
+101 DLLLKEAKLATNPT

-140 KGLGFSPESQL
+140 KGLGFSNENQL

-213 ALLNNAV
+213 ALLNRAV
-220 SSILHINNETLKLY
+220 NSILHVNNETLKLY
-234 SGNFDSFDRQR
+234 SGNFDLFDDQR

-256 KKQEERLKHMQSYVD
+256 KKQDDRLKHMQSYVD

-295 ITIEDANRSVR
+295 IAVEDASRSVQ
-306 FSFQNPEELSPPL
+306 FSFPNPEELPPPL
-319 ISMEEVKV
+319 ISIEDVKV

-367 QLASHSGNFKSQKK
+367 QLTPFSGDFKVQNKVK
-381 LRIGFFAQHQI
+381 IGFFAQHQI
-392 EELNANET
+392 EELYPNET
-400 PLEHLKSTLT
+400 PLDHLKSVLT
-410 NENPSHLRSRL
+410 KETPTNLRSKL

-426 NAAIADNKVVTL
+426 GTDITDNKVATL

-467 LDMESREALIRALA
+467 LDMESREALIRALS

-509 KEVNEYHEDL
+509 KEVTEYHEDL
-519 NSYRDMLLKE
+519 ISYRKMLLKE
-529 RGGYKEKEIKSKIKA
+529 RGGSKEKETKSKEKVSTKTSNIKL
-544 SVKTKNV
+544 SL
-551 KQSFKRIELEKCEER
+551 KQDEIEKCEKR
-566 IEKIEKIINNI
+566 IEKIEQIIKNI
-577 DDKLTNPLIYEQY
+577 DENLSNPLVYEQY
-590 NNDKLLKLQSQR
+590 NDDKLIKLQLQR
-602 NEAIRALKKAEILWE
+602 KEAIGALKKAEILWE
-617 RAIKIQQSYN
+617 RAIKQI

>member
-1 MSTID
+1 
-6 TPATMLKI
+6 MLKI
-14 ENISYRLG
+14 ENISYRIG
-22 GKTIFEN
+22 GKTIFKN
-29 GTATIPPGHKV
+29 STATIPPGHKV

-60 KQVESGNITIPRKCR
+60 IQIESGNITIPKKSR

-101 DLLLKEAKLATNPA
+101 DLLLKEAKLATNPT

-127 ESHTAEPRASSIL
+127 DSHTAEPRASSIL
-140 KGLGFSPESQL
+140 KGLGFGNESQL
-151 RPTNSF
+151 RPTKSF

-198 LSKYPHTVLIISHDR
+198 LYKYPHTVLIISHDR
-213 ALLNNAV
+213 ALLNKAV
-220 SSILHINNETLKLY
+220 NSILHVNNETLKLY
-234 SGNFDSFDRQR
+234 SGNFDLFDEQR

-256 KKQEERLKHMQSYVD
+256 KKQEDRLKHMQSYVD

-295 ITIEDANRSVR
+295 IAVEDANRSVR
-306 FSFQNPEELSPPL
+306 FSFPNPEELSPPL

-327 GYGNEIILQNINL
+327 GYGSEVILKNINL

-367 QLASHSGNFKSQKK
+367 QLVPFSGNFNVQNK

-392 EELNANET
+392 EDLTPSET
-400 PLEHLKSTLT
+400 PLDHLKSALSK
-410 NENPSHLRSRL
+410 ESPSNLRSKL

-426 NAAIADNKVVTL
+426 NSEIADNKVDSL

-446 SLLLATLAA
+446 SLLLATLSA
-455 PHLLILD
+455 PHILILD

-503 LWLVKH
+503 LWLVKNQ
-509 KEVNEYHEDL
+509 EVREYREDL

-529 RGGYKEKEIKSKIKA
+529 RGGSKEKENKLRIKA
-544 SVKTKNV
+544 FVKKNSPKQSVK
-551 KQSFKRIELEKCEER
+551 EEEVARCGQR
-566 IEKIEKIINNI
+566 IEKIENIIKIIDEN
-577 DDKLTNPLIYEQY
+577 LSNPLIYEQY
-590 NNDKLLKLQSQR
+590 NDDKLRKLQKQR
-602 NEAIRALKKAEILWE
+602 KEAIEALKRAEMLWE
-617 RAIKIQQSYN
+617 KAINLM

>member
-1 MSTID
+1 
-6 TPATMLKI
+6 MLKI
-14 ENISYRLG
+14 ENISYRIG
-22 GKTIFEN
+22 GKTIFKN
-29 GTATIPPGHKV
+29 STATIPPGHKV

-60 KQVESGNITIPRKCR
+60 IQIESGNITIPKKSR

-101 DLLLKEAKLATNPA
+101 DLLLKEAKLATNPT

-127 ESHTAEPRASSIL
+127 DSHTAEPRASSIL
-140 KGLGFSPESQL
+140 KGLGFGNESQL
-151 RPTNSF
+151 RPTKSF

-198 LSKYPHTVLIISHDR
+198 LYKYPHTVLIISHDR
-213 ALLNNAV
+213 ALLNKAV
-220 SSILHINNETLKLY
+220 NSILHVNNETLKLY
-234 SGNFDSFDRQR
+234 SGNFDLFDEQR

-256 KKQEERLKHMQSYVD
+256 KKQEDRLKHMQSYVD

-295 ITIEDANRSVR
+295 IAVEDANRSVR
-306 FSFQNPEELSPPL
+306 FSFPNPEELSPPL

-327 GYGNEIILQNINL
+327 GYGSEVILKNINL

-367 QLASHSGNFKSQKK
+367 QLVPFSGNFNVQNK

-392 EELNANET
+392 EDLTPSET
-400 PLEHLKSTLT
+400 PLDHLKSALSK
-410 NENPSHLRSRL
+410 ESPSNLRSKL

-426 NAAIADNKVVTL
+426 NSEIADNKVDSL

-446 SLLLATLAA
+446 SLLLATLSA
-455 PHLLILD
+455 PHILILD

-503 LWLVKH
+503 LWLVKNQ
-509 KEVNEYHEDL
+509 EVREYHEDL

-529 RGGYKEKEIKSKIKA
+529 RGGSKEKENKLRVKA
-544 SVKTKNV
+544 SVKKNSP
-551 KQSFKRIELEKCEER
+551 KQSVKEEEVARCGQR
-566 IEKIEKIINNI
+566 IEKIENIIKIIDEN
-577 DDKLTNPLIYEQY
+577 LSNPLIYEQY
-590 NNDKLLKLQSQR
+590 NDDKLRKLQKQR
-602 NEAIRALKKAEILWE
+602 KEAIEALKRAEMLWE
-617 RAIKIQQSYN
+617 KAINLM

>member
-1 MSTID
+1 
-6 TPATMLKI
+6 MLKI
-14 ENISYRLG
+14 ENISYRIG
-22 GKTIFEN
+22 GKTIFKN
-29 GTATIPPGHKV
+29 STATIPPGHKV

-60 KQVESGNITIPRKCR
+60 IQIESGNITIPKKSR

-101 DLLLKEAKLATNPA
+101 DLLLKEAKLATNPT

-127 ESHTAEPRASSIL
+127 DSHTAEPRASSIL
-140 KGLGFSPESQL
+140 KGLGFGNESQL
-151 RPTNSF
+151 RPTKSF

-198 LSKYPHTVLIISHDR
+198 LYKYPHTVLIISHDR
-213 ALLNNAV
+213 ALLNKAV
-220 SSILHINNETLKLY
+220 NSILHVNNETLKLY
-234 SGNFDSFDRQR
+234 SGNFDLFDEQR

-256 KKQEERLKHMQSYVD
+256 KKQEDRKKHMQSYVD

-295 ITIEDANRSVR
+295 IAVEDANRSVR
-306 FSFQNPEELSPPL
+306 FSFPNPEELSPPL

-327 GYGNEIILQNINL
+327 GYGSEVILKNINL

-367 QLASHSGNFKSQKK
+367 QLVPFSGNFNVQNK

-392 EELNANET
+392 EDLTPSET
-400 PLEHLKSTLT
+400 PLDHLKSALSK
-410 NENPSHLRSRL
+410 ESPSNLRSKL

-426 NAAIADNKVVTL
+426 NSEIADNKVDSL

-446 SLLLATLAA
+446 SLLLATLSA
-455 PHLLILD
+455 PHILILD

-503 LWLVKH
+503 LWLVKNQ
-509 KEVNEYHEDL
+509 EVREYHENL

-529 RGGYKEKEIKSKIKA
+529 RGGSKEKENKSRVKA
-544 SVKTKNV
+544 SVKKNSP
-551 KQSFKRIELEKCEER
+551 KQSVKEEEVARCGQR
-566 IEKIEKIINNI
+566 IEKIENIIKIIDEN
-577 DDKLTNPLIYEQY
+577 LSNPLIYEQY
-590 NNDKLLKLQSQR
+590 NDDKLRKLQKQR
-602 NEAIRALKKAEILWE
+602 KEATEALKRAEMLWE
-617 RAIKIQQSYN
+617 KAINLM

>member
-1 MSTID
+1 
-6 TPATMLKI
+6 MLKI
-14 ENISYRLG
+14 ENISYRIG
-22 GKTIFEN
+22 GKTIFKN
-29 GTATIPPGHKV
+29 STATIPPGHKV

-60 KQVESGNITIPRKCR
+60 IQIESGNITIPKKSR

-91 ETVLEYDVER
+91 ETVLEYDIER
-101 DLLLKEAKLATNPA
+101 DLLLKEAKLATNPT

-127 ESHTAEPRASSIL
+127 DSHTAEPRASSIL
-140 KGLGFSPESQL
+140 KGLGFGNESQL

-198 LSKYPHTVLIISHDR
+198 LYKYPHTVLIISHDR
-213 ALLNNAV
+213 ALLNKAV
-220 SSILHINNETLKLY
+220 NSILHVNNETLKLY
-234 SGNFDSFDRQR
+234 SGNFDLFDEQR

-256 KKQEERLKHMQSYVD
+256 KKQEDRKKHMQSYVD

-295 ITIEDANRSVR
+295 IAVEDANRSVR
-306 FSFQNPEELSPPL
+306 FSFPNPEELSPPL

-327 GYGNEIILQNINL
+327 GYGSEVILKNINL

-367 QLASHSGNFKSQKK
+367 QLVPFSGNFNVQNK

-392 EELNANET
+392 EDLTPSET
-400 PLEHLKSTLT
+400 PLDHLKSALSK
-410 NENPSHLRSRL
+410 ESPSNLRSKL

-426 NAAIADNKVVTL
+426 NSEIADNKVDSL

-446 SLLLATLAA
+446 SLLLATLSA
-455 PHLLILD
+455 PHILILD

-503 LWLVKH
+503 LWLVRNQ
-509 KEVNEYHEDL
+509 EVIEYHDDL
-519 NSYRDMLLKE
+519 NSYREMLLKE
-529 RGGYKEKEIKSKIKA
+529 RGGSKEKENKSRVKV
-544 SVKTKNV
+544 SVKKNSP
-551 KQSFKRIELEKCEER
+551 KQSVKEEEVAR
-566 IEKIEKIINNI
+566 CGQRLEKIENIIKIIDEN
-577 DDKLTNPLIYEQY
+577 LSNPLIYEQY
-590 NNDKLLKLQSQR
+590 NDDKLRKLQKQR
-602 NEAIRALKKAEILWE
+602 KEAIEALKRAEMLWE
-617 RAIKIQQSYN
+617 KAINLM

>member
-1 MSTID
+1 
-6 TPATMLKI
+6 MLKI
-14 ENISYRLG
+14 ENISYRIG
-22 GKTIFEN
+22 GKTIFKN
-29 GTATIPPGHKV
+29 STATIPPGHKV

-60 KQVESGNITIPRKCR
+60 IQIESGNITIPKKSR

-101 DLLLKEAKLATNPA
+101 DLLLKEATLATNPT

-127 ESHTAEPRASSIL
+127 DSHTAEPRASSIL
-140 KGLGFSPESQL
+140 KGLGFGNESQL
-151 RPTNSF
+151 RPTKSF

-198 LSKYPHTVLIISHDR
+198 LYKYPHTVLIISHDR
-213 ALLNNAV
+213 ALLNKAV
-220 SSILHINNETLKLY
+220 NSILHVNNETLKLY
-234 SGNFDSFDRQR
+234 SGNFDLFDEQR

-256 KKQEERLKHMQSYVD
+256 KKQEDRLKHMQSYVD

-295 ITIEDANRSVR
+295 IAVEDANRSVR
-306 FSFQNPEELSPPL
+306 FSFPNPEELSPPL

-327 GYGNEIILQNINL
+327 GYGSEVILKNINL

-367 QLASHSGNFKSQKK
+367 QLVPFSGNFNVQNK

-392 EELNANET
+392 EDLTPSET
-400 PLEHLKSTLT
+400 PLDHLKSALSK
-410 NENPSHLRSRL
+410 ESPSNLRSKL

-426 NAAIADNKVVTL
+426 NSEIADNKVDSL

-446 SLLLATLAA
+446 SLLLATLSA
-455 PHLLILD
+455 PHILILD

-503 LWLVKH
+503 LWLVKNQ
-509 KEVNEYHEDL
+509 EVREYHEDL

-529 RGGYKEKEIKSKIKA
+529 RGGSKEKENKLRVKA
-544 SVKTKNV
+544 SVKKNSP
-551 KQSFKRIELEKCEER
+551 KQSVKEEEVARCGQR
-566 IEKIEKIINNI
+566 IEKIENIIKIIDEN
-577 DDKLTNPLIYEQY
+577 LSNPLIYEQY
-590 NNDKLLKLQSQR
+590 NDDKLRKLQKQR
-602 NEAIRALKKAEILWE
+602 KEAIEALKRAEMLWE
-617 RAIKIQQSYN
+617 KAINLM

>member
-1 MSTID
+1 
-6 TPATMLKI
+6 MLKI
-14 ENISYRLG
+14 ENISYRIG
-22 GKTIFEN
+22 GKTIFKN
-29 GTATIPPGHKV
+29 STATIPPGHKV

-60 KQVESGNITIPRKCR
+60 IQIESGNITIPKKSR
-75 IGSMDQEVPGT
+75 IGSMNQEVPGT

-101 DLLLKEAKLATNPA
+101 DLLLKEAKLATNPT

-127 ESHTAEPRASSIL
+127 DSHTAEPRASSIL
-140 KGLGFSPESQL
+140 KGLGFGNESQL
-151 RPTNSF
+151 RPTKSF

-198 LSKYPHTVLIISHDR
+198 LYKYPHTVLIISHDR
-213 ALLNNAV
+213 ALLNKAV
-220 SSILHINNETLKLY
+220 NSILHVNNETLKLY
-234 SGNFDSFDRQR
+234 SGNFDLFDEQR

-256 KKQEERLKHMQSYVD
+256 KKQEDRLKHMQSYVD

-295 ITIEDANRSVR
+295 IAVEDANRSVR
-306 FSFQNPEELSPPL
+306 FSFPNPEELSPPL

-327 GYGNEIILQNINL
+327 GYGSEVILKNINL

-367 QLASHSGNFKSQKK
+367 QLVPFSGNFNVQNK

-392 EELNANET
+392 EDLTPSET
-400 PLEHLKSTLT
+400 PLDHLKSVLSK
-410 NENPSHLRSRL
+410 ESPSNLRSKL

-426 NAAIADNKVVTL
+426 NSEIADNKVDSL

-446 SLLLATLAA
+446 SLLLATLSA
-455 PHLLILD
+455 PHILILD

-489 VSHDLNILSLTANK
+489 VSHDLNILSLTVNK
-503 LWLVKH
+503 LWLVRNQ
-509 KEVNEYHEDL
+509 EVCEYNDDL
-519 NSYRDMLLKE
+519 NSYREMLLKE
-529 RGGYKEKEIKSKIKA
+529 RGGSKEKENKSRVKA
-544 SVKTKNV
+544 SVKKNSP
-551 KQSFKRIELEKCEER
+551 KQSLKEEEVAKCGQR
-566 IEKIEKIINNI
+566 IEKIENIIKIIDEN
-577 DDKLTNPLIYEQY
+577 LGNPLIYEQY
-590 NNDKLLKLQSQR
+590 NDDKLRKLQKQR
-602 NEAIRALKKAEILWE
+602 KEAIEALKRAEMLWE
-617 RAIKIQQSYN
+617 KAINLM

>member
-1 MSTID
+1 
-6 TPATMLKI
+6 MLKI
-14 ENISYRLG
+14 ENISYRIG
-22 GKTIFEN
+22 GKTIFKN
-29 GTATIPPGHKV
+29 STATIPPGHKV

-50 STLFTLLKDE
+50 STLFTLLKD
-60 KQVESGNITIPRKCR
+60 KIQIESGNITIPKKSR

-101 DLLLKEAKLATNPA
+101 DLLLKEATLATNPT

-127 ESHTAEPRASSIL
+127 DSHTAEPRASSIL
-140 KGLGFSPESQL
+140 KGLGFGNESQL
-151 RPTNSF
+151 RPTKSF

-198 LSKYPHTVLIISHDR
+198 LYKYPHTVLIISHDR
-213 ALLNNAV
+213 ALLNKAV
-220 SSILHINNETLKLY
+220 NSILHVNNETLKLY
-234 SGNFDSFDRQR
+234 SGNFDLFDEQR

-256 KKQEERLKHMQSYVD
+256 KKQEDRLKHMQSYVD

-295 ITIEDANRSVR
+295 IAVEDANRSVR
-306 FSFQNPEELSPPL
+306 FSFPNPEELSPPL

-327 GYGNEIILQNINL
+327 GYGSEVILKNINL

-367 QLASHSGNFKSQKK
+367 QLVPFSGNFNVQNK

-392 EELNANET
+392 EDLTPSET
-400 PLEHLKSTLT
+400 PLDHLKSALSK
-410 NENPSHLRSRL
+410 ESPSNLRSKL

-426 NAAIADNKVVTL
+426 NSEIADNKVDSL

-446 SLLLATLAA
+446 SLLLATLSA
-455 PHLLILD
+455 PHILILD

-503 LWLVKH
+503 LWLVKNQ
-509 KEVNEYHEDL
+509 EVREYHEDL

-529 RGGYKEKEIKSKIKA
+529 RGGSKEKENKLRVKA
-544 SVKTKNV
+544 SVKKNSP
-551 KQSFKRIELEKCEER
+551 KQSVKEEEVARCGQR
-566 IEKIEKIINNI
+566 IEKIENIIKIIDEN
-577 DDKLTNPLIYEQY
+577 LSNPLIYEQY
-590 NNDKLLKLQSQR
+590 NDDKLRKLQKQR
-602 NEAIRALKKAEILWE
+602 KEAIEALKRAEMLWE
-617 RAIKIQQSYN
+617 KAINLM

>member
-1 MSTID
+1 
-6 TPATMLKI
+6 MLKI
-14 ENISYRLG
+14 ENISYRIG
-22 GKTIFEN
+22 GKTIFKN
-29 GTATIPPGHKV
+29 STATIPPGHKV

-60 KQVESGNITIPRKCR
+60 IQIESGNITIPKKSR

-91 ETVLEYDVER
+91 ETVLEYDIER
-101 DLLLKEAKLATNPA
+101 DLLLKEAKLATNPT

-127 ESHTAEPRASSIL
+127 DSHTAEPRASSIL
-140 KGLGFSPESQL
+140 KGLGFGNESQL
-151 RPTNSF
+151 RPTKSF

-198 LSKYPHTVLIISHDR
+198 LYKYPHTVLIISHDR
-213 ALLNNAV
+213 ALLNKAV
-220 SSILHINNETLKLY
+220 NSILHVNNETLKLY
-234 SGNFDSFDRQR
+234 SGNFDLFDEQR

-256 KKQEERLKHMQSYVD
+256 KKQEDRLKHMQSYVD

-295 ITIEDANRSVR
+295 IAVEDANRSVR
-306 FSFQNPEELSPPL
+306 FSFPNPEELSPPL

-327 GYGNEIILQNINL
+327 GYGSEVILKNINL

-367 QLASHSGNFKSQKK
+367 QLVPFSGNFNVQNK

-392 EELNANET
+392 EDLTPSET
-400 PLEHLKSTLT
+400 PLDHLKSALSK
-410 NENPSHLRSRL
+410 ESPSNLRSKL

-426 NAAIADNKVVTL
+426 NSEIADNKVDSL

-446 SLLLATLAA
+446 SLLLATLSA
-455 PHLLILD
+455 PHILILD

-503 LWLVKH
+503 LWLVRNQ
-509 KEVNEYHEDL
+509 EVTEYHDDL
-519 NSYRDMLLKE
+519 NSYREMLLKE
-529 RGGYKEKEIKSKIKA
+529 RGGSKEKENKSRVKA
-544 SVKTKNV
+544 SVKKNSP
-551 KQSFKRIELEKCEER
+551 KQSVKEEEVARCGQR
-566 IEKIEKIINNI
+566 IEKIENIIKIIDEN
-577 DDKLTNPLIYEQY
+577 LSNPLIYEQY
-590 NNDKLLKLQSQR
+590 NDDKLRKLQKQR
-602 NEAIRALKKAEILWE
+602 KEAIEALKRAEMLWE
-617 RAIKIQQSYN
+617 KAINLM

>member
-1 MSTID
+1 
-6 TPATMLKI
+6 MLKI
-14 ENISYRLG
+14 ENISYRIG
-22 GKTIFEN
+22 GKTIFKN
-29 GTATIPPGHKV
+29 STATIPPGHKV

-60 KQVESGNITIPRKCR
+60 IQIESGNITIPKKSR

-91 ETVLEYDVER
+91 ETVLEYDIER
-101 DLLLKEAKLATNPA
+101 DLLLKEAKLATNPT

-127 ESHTAEPRASSIL
+127 DSHTAEPRASSIL
-140 KGLGFSPESQL
+140 KGLGFGNESQL
-151 RPTNSF
+151 RPTKSF

-198 LSKYPHTVLIISHDR
+198 LYKYPHTVLIISHDR
-213 ALLNNAV
+213 ALLNKAV
-220 SSILHINNETLKLY
+220 NSILHVNNETLKLY
-234 SGNFDSFDRQR
+234 SGNFDLFDEQR

-256 KKQEERLKHMQSYVD
+256 KKQEDRKKHMQSYVD

-288 MIEKMQP
+288 MIEKIQP
-295 ITIEDANRSVR
+295 IAVEDANRSVR
-306 FSFQNPEELSPPL
+306 FSFPNPEELSPPL

-327 GYGNEIILQNINL
+327 GYGSEVILKNINL

-367 QLASHSGNFKSQKK
+367 QLVPFSGNFNVQNK

-392 EELNANET
+392 EDLTPSET
-400 PLEHLKSTLT
+400 PLDHLKSALSK
-410 NENPSHLRSRL
+410 ESPSNLRSKL

-426 NAAIADNKVVTL
+426 NSEIADNNVYSL

-446 SLLLATLAA
+446 SLLLATLSA
-455 PHLLILD
+455 PHILILD

-503 LWLVKH
+503 LWLVRNQ
-509 KEVNEYHEDL
+509 EVNEYHDDL
-519 NSYRDMLLKE
+519 NSYREMLLKE
-529 RGGYKEKEIKSKIKA
+529 RGGSKEKENKSRVKA
-544 SVKTKNV
+544 SVKKNSL
-551 KQSFKRIELEKCEER
+551 KQSVKEEEVARCGQR
-566 IEKIEKIINNI
+566 IEKIENIIKIIDEN
-577 DDKLTNPLIYEQY
+577 LSNPLIYEQY
-590 NNDKLLKLQSQR
+590 NDDKLRKLQKQR
-602 NEAIRALKKAEILWE
+602 KEAIEALKRAEMLWE
-617 RAIKIQQSYN
+617 KAINLM

>member
-1 MSTID
+1 
-6 TPATMLKI
+6 MLKI
-14 ENISYRLG
+14 ENISYRIG
-22 GKTIFEN
+22 GKTIFKN
-29 GTATIPPGHKV
+29 STATIPPGHKV

-60 KQVESGNITIPRKCR
+60 IQIESGNITIPKKSR

-101 DLLLKEAKLATNPA
+101 DLLLKEAKLATNPT

-127 ESHTAEPRASSIL
+127 DSHTAEPRASSIL
-140 KGLGFSPESQL
+140 KGLGFGNESQL
-151 RPTNSF
+151 RPTKSF

-198 LSKYPHTVLIISHDR
+198 LYKYPHTVLIISHDR
-213 ALLNNAV
+213 ALLNKAV
-220 SSILHINNETLKLY
+220 NSILHVNNETLKLY
-234 SGNFDSFDRQR
+234 SGNFDLFDEQR

-256 KKQEERLKHMQSYVD
+256 KKQEDRLKHMQSYVD

-295 ITIEDANRSVR
+295 IAVEDANRSVR
-306 FSFQNPEELSPPL
+306 FSFPNPEELSPPL

-327 GYGNEIILQNINL
+327 GYGSEVILKNINL

-367 QLASHSGNFKSQKK
+367 QLVPFSGNFNVQNK

-392 EELNANET
+392 EDLTPSET
-400 PLEHLKSTLT
+400 PLDHLKSALSK
-410 NENPSHLRSRL
+410 ESPSNLRSKL

-426 NAAIADNKVVTL
+426 NSEIADNNVYSL

-446 SLLLATLAA
+446 SLLLATLSA
-455 PHLLILD
+455 PHILILD

-503 LWLVKH
+503 LWLVKNQ
-509 KEVNEYHEDL
+509 EVREYREDL

-529 RGGYKEKEIKSKIKA
+529 RGGSKEKENKLRVKA
-544 SVKTKNV
+544 SVKKNSP
-551 KQSFKRIELEKCEER
+551 KQSVKEEEVARCGQR
-566 IEKIEKIINNI
+566 IEKIENIIKIIDEN
-577 DDKLTNPLIYEQY
+577 LSNPLIYEQY
-590 NNDKLLKLQSQR
+590 NDDKLRKLQKQR
-602 NEAIRALKKAEILWE
+602 KEAIEALKRAEMLWE
-617 RAIKIQQSYN
+617 KAINLM

>member
-1 MSTID
+1 
-6 TPATMLKI
+6 MLKI
-14 ENISYRLG
+14 ENISYRIG
-22 GKTIFEN
+22 GKTIFKN
-29 GTATIPPGHKV
+29 STATIPPGHKV
-40 GVVGRNGIGK
+40 GVVGRNVIGK
-50 STLFTLLKDE
+50 STLFTLLKD
-60 KQVESGNITIPRKCR
+60 KIQIESGNITIPKKSR

-101 DLLLKEAKLATNPA
+101 DLLLKEAKLATNPT

-127 ESHTAEPRASSIL
+127 DSHTAEPRASSIL
-140 KGLGFSPESQL
+140 KGLGFGNESQL
-151 RPTNSF
+151 RPTKSF

-198 LSKYPHTVLIISHDR
+198 LYKYPHTVLIISHDR
-213 ALLNNAV
+213 ALLNKAV
-220 SSILHINNETLKLY
+220 NSILHINNETLKLY
-234 SGNFDSFDRQR
+234 SGNFDLFDEQR

-256 KKQEERLKHMQSYVD
+256 KKQEDRLKHMQSYVD

-295 ITIEDANRSVR
+295 IAVEDANRSVR
-306 FSFQNPEELSPPL
+306 FSFPNPEELSPPL

-327 GYGNEIILQNINL
+327 GYGSEVILKNINL

-367 QLASHSGNFKSQKK
+367 QLVPFSGNFNVQNK

-392 EELNANET
+392 EDLTPSET
-400 PLEHLKSTLT
+400 PLDHLKSALSK
-410 NENPSHLRSRL
+410 ESPSNLRSKL

-426 NAAIADNKVVTL
+426 NSEIADNNVYSL

-446 SLLLATLAA
+446 SLLLATLSA
-455 PHLLILD
+455 PHILILD

-503 LWLVKH
+503 LWLVRNQ
-509 KEVNEYHEDL
+509 EVSEYHDDL
-519 NSYRDMLLKE
+519 NSYREMLLKE
-529 RGGYKEKEIKSKIKA
+529 RGGSKEKENKSRVKA
-544 SVKTKNV
+544 SVKKNSP
-551 KQSFKRIELEKCEER
+551 KQSVKEEEVARCGQR
-566 IEKIEKIINNI
+566 IEKIENIIKIIDEN
-577 DDKLTNPLIYEQY
+577 LSNPLIYEQY
-590 NNDKLLKLQSQR
+590 NDDKLRKLQKQR
-602 NEAIRALKKAEILWE
+602 KEAIEALKRAEMLWE
-617 RAIKIQQSYN
+617 KAINLM

>member
-1 MSTID
+1 
-6 TPATMLKI
+6 MLKI
-14 ENISYRLG
+14 ENISYRIG
-22 GKTIFEN
+22 GKTIFKN
-29 GTATIPPGHKV
+29 STATIPPGHKV

-60 KQVESGNITIPRKCR
+60 IQIESGNITIPKKSR

-101 DLLLKEAKLATNPA
+101 DLLLKEATLATNPT

-127 ESHTAEPRASSIL
+127 DSHTAEPRASSIL
-140 KGLGFSPESQL
+140 KGLGFGNESQL
-151 RPTNSF
+151 RPTKSF

-198 LSKYPHTVLIISHDR
+198 LYKYPHTVLIISHDR
-213 ALLNNAV
+213 ALLNKAV
-220 SSILHINNETLKLY
+220 NSILHVNNETLKLY
-234 SGNFDSFDRQR
+234 SGNFDLFDEQR

-256 KKQEERLKHMQSYVD
+256 KKQEDRLKHMQSYVD

-295 ITIEDANRSVR
+295 IAVEDANRSVR
-306 FSFQNPEELSPPL
+306 FSFPNPEELSPPL

-327 GYGNEIILQNINL
+327 GYGSEVILKNINL

-367 QLASHSGNFKSQKK
+367 QLVPFSGNFNVQNK

-392 EELNANET
+392 EDLTPSET
-400 PLEHLKSTLT
+400 PLDHLKSALSK
-410 NENPSHLRSRL
+410 ESPSNLRSKL

-426 NAAIADNKVVTL
+426 NSEIADNKVDSL

-446 SLLLATLAA
+446 SLLLATLSA
-455 PHLLILD
+455 PHILILD

-503 LWLVKH
+503 LWLVRNQ
-509 KEVNEYHEDL
+509 EVREYHEDL
-519 NSYRDMLLKE
+519 NSYREMLLKE
-529 RGGYKEKEIKSKIKA
+529 RGGSKEKENKSRVKA
-544 SVKTKNV
+544 SVKKNSP
-551 KQSFKRIELEKCEER
+551 KQSVKEEEVARCGQR
-566 IEKIEKIINNI
+566 IEKIENIIKIIDEN
-577 DDKLTNPLIYEQY
+577 LSNPLIYEQY
-590 NNDKLLKLQSQR
+590 NDDKLRKLQKQR
-602 NEAIRALKKAEILWE
+602 KEAIEALKRAEMLWE
-617 RAIKIQQSYN
+617 KAINLM

>member
-1 MSTID
+1 
-6 TPATMLKI
+6 MLKI
-14 ENISYRLG
+14 ENISYRIG
-22 GKTIFEN
+22 GKTIFKN
-29 GTATIPPGHKV
+29 STATIPPGHKV

-60 KQVESGNITIPRKCR
+60 IQIESGNITIPKKSR

-101 DLLLKEAKLATNPA
+101 DLLLKEAKLATNPT

-127 ESHTAEPRASSIL
+127 DSHTAEPRASSIL
-140 KGLGFSPESQL
+140 KGLGFGNESQL
-151 RPTNSF
+151 RPTKSF

-198 LSKYPHTVLIISHDR
+198 LYKYPHTVLIISHDR
-213 ALLNNAV
+213 ALLNKAV
-220 SSILHINNETLKLY
+220 NSILHVNNETLKLY
-234 SGNFDSFDRQR
+234 SGNFDLFDEQR

-256 KKQEERLKHMQSYVD
+256 KKQEDRKKHMQSYVD

-295 ITIEDANRSVR
+295 IAVEDANRSVR
-306 FSFQNPEELSPPL
+306 FSFPNPEELSPPL

-327 GYGNEIILQNINL
+327 GYGSEVILKNINL

-367 QLASHSGNFKSQKK
+367 QLVPFSGNFNVQNK

-392 EELNANET
+392 EDLTPSET
-400 PLEHLKSTLT
+400 PLDHLKSALSK
-410 NENPSHLRSRL
+410 ESPSNLRSKL

-426 NAAIADNKVVTL
+426 NSEIADNKVDSL

-446 SLLLATLAA
+446 SLLLATLSA
-455 PHLLILD
+455 PHILILD

-503 LWLVKH
+503 LWLVKNQ
-509 KEVNEYHEDL
+509 EVREYREDL

-529 RGGYKEKEIKSKIKA
+529 RGGSKEKENKLRVKA
-544 SVKTKNV
+544 SVKKNSP
-551 KQSFKRIELEKCEER
+551 KQSVKEEEVARCGQR
-566 IEKIEKIINNI
+566 IEKIENIIKIIDEN
-577 DDKLTNPLIYEQY
+577 LSNPLIYEQY
-590 NNDKLLKLQSQR
+590 NDDKLRKLQKQR
-602 NEAIRALKKAEILWE
+602 KEAIEALKRAEMLWE
-617 RAIKIQQSYN
+617 KAINLM

>member
-1 MSTID
+1 
-6 TPATMLKI
+6 MLKI
-14 ENISYRLG
+14 ENISYRIG
-22 GKTIFEN
+22 GKTIFKN
-29 GTATIPPGHKV
+29 STATIPSGHKV

-60 KQVESGNITIPRKCR
+60 IQIESGNITIPKKSR

-101 DLLLKEAKLATNPA
+101 DLLLKEAKLATNPT

-127 ESHTAEPRASSIL
+127 DSHTAEPRASSIL
-140 KGLGFSPESQL
+140 KGLGFGNESQL
-151 RPTNSF
+151 RPTKSF

-198 LSKYPHTVLIISHDR
+198 LYKYPHTVLIISHDR
-213 ALLNNAV
+213 ALLNKAV
-220 SSILHINNETLKLY
+220 NSILHVNNETLKLY
-234 SGNFDSFDRQR
+234 SGNFDLFDEQR

-256 KKQEERLKHMQSYVD
+256 KKQEDRLKHMQSYVD

-295 ITIEDANRSVR
+295 IAVEDANRSVR
-306 FSFQNPEELSPPL
+306 FSFPNPEELSPPL

-327 GYGNEIILQNINL
+327 GYGSEVILKNINL

-367 QLASHSGNFKSQKK
+367 QLVPFSGNFNVQNK

-392 EELNANET
+392 EDLTPSET
-400 PLEHLKSTLT
+400 PLDHLKSALSK
-410 NENPSHLRSRL
+410 ESPSNLRSKL

-426 NAAIADNKVVTL
+426 NSEIADNKVDTL

-446 SLLLATLAA
+446 SLLLATLSA
-455 PHLLILD
+455 PHILILD

-503 LWLVKH
+503 LWLVKNQ
-509 KEVNEYHEDL
+509 EVREYHEDL

-529 RGGYKEKEIKSKIKA
+529 RGGSKEKENKSRVKA
-544 SVKTKNV
+544 SVKKNSP
-551 KQSFKRIELEKCEER
+551 KQSVKEEEVARCGQR
-566 IEKIEKIINNI
+566 IEKIENIIKIIDEN
-577 DDKLTNPLIYEQY
+577 LSNPLIYEQY
-590 NNDKLLKLQSQR
+590 NDDKLHKLQKQR
-602 NEAIRALKKAEILWE
+602 KEAIEALKRAEMLWE
-617 RAIKIQQSYN
+617 KAINLM

>member
-1 MSTID
+1 
-6 TPATMLKI
+6 MLKI
-14 ENISYRLG
+14 ENISYRIG
-22 GKTIFEN
+22 GKTIFKN
-29 GTATIPPGHKV
+29 STATIPSGHKV

-60 KQVESGNITIPRKCR
+60 IQIESGNITIPKKSR

-91 ETVLEYDVER
+91 ETVLEYDSER
-101 DLLLKEAKLATNPA
+101 DLLLKEAKLATNPT

-127 ESHTAEPRASSIL
+127 DSHTAEPRASSIL
-140 KGLGFSPESQL
+140 KGLGFGNESQL
-151 RPTNSF
+151 RPTKSF

-198 LSKYPHTVLIISHDR
+198 LYKYPHTVLIISHDR
-213 ALLNNAV
+213 ALLNKAV
-220 SSILHINNETLKLY
+220 NSILHVNNETLKLY
-234 SGNFDSFDRQR
+234 SGNFDLFDEQR

-256 KKQEERLKHMQSYVD
+256 KKQKDRKKHMQSYVD

-295 ITIEDANRSVR
+295 IAVEDANRSVR
-306 FSFQNPEELSPPL
+306 FSFPNPEELSPPL

-327 GYGNEIILQNINL
+327 GYGSEVILKNINL

-367 QLASHSGNFKSQKK
+367 QLVPFSGNFNVQNK

-392 EELNANET
+392 EDLTPRET
-400 PLEHLKSTLT
+400 PLDHLKSALSK
-410 NENPSHLRSRL
+410 ESPSNLRSKL

-426 NAAIADNKVVTL
+426 NSEIADNKVGSL

-446 SLLLATLAA
+446 SLLLATLSA
-455 PHLLILD
+455 PHILILD

-481 DYSGAVII
+481 EYSGAVII

-503 LWLVKH
+503 LWLVKNQ
-509 KEVNEYHEDL
+509 EVREYREDL

-529 RGGYKEKEIKSKIKA
+529 RGGSKEKENKSRVKA
-544 SVKTKNV
+544 SVKKNSP
-551 KQSFKRIELEKCEER
+551 KQSVKEEEVARCGQR
-566 IEKIEKIINNI
+566 IEKIENIIKIIDEN
-577 DDKLTNPLIYEQY
+577 LSNPLIYEQY
-590 NNDKLLKLQSQR
+590 NDDKLRKLQKQR
-602 NEAIRALKKAEILWE
+602 KEAIEALKRAEMLWE
-617 RAIKIQQSYN
+617 KAINLM